1 MKGFTLFEVLVTA
14 FIFSLIIASIFG
26 LMRVANE
33 SWDAG
38 EGKLA
43 LQQGLRQAIEGM
55 TREAR
60 QSSPG
65 GVTIAPS
72 QSRIDFTIPE
82 VAGSISYYIL
92 NNQLVR
98 EHPTATIRVVASGVN
113 SLIFCCKGGANCLAC
128 ADSRILEIQ
137 MQATRSAHSRVLTF
151 ALTEQVRLRNE

>member
-1 MKGFTLFEVLVTA
+1 MKGFTLFEVLVTVL
-14 FIFSLIIASIFG
+14 IFSLIIASIFG

-38 EGKLA
+38 EGRLA

-55 TREAR
+55 IREAR

-72 QSRIDFTIPE
+72 QSRVDFTIPD

-92 NNQLVR
+92 NSQLIR
-98 EHPTATIRVVASGVN
+98 EYPTAAVRILASGVN
-113 SLIFCCKGGANCLAC
+113 SLIFCCKGGVDCLAC
-128 ADSRILEIQ
+128 ADSRILEIRL
-137 MQATRSAHSRVLTF
+137 QATRSTHSRALTF